1 MPNGIKC
8 IRRYEEFT
16 SSFINKNL
24 CPNAP
29 YENKRIRRR
38 RPMNKTAKDMNLSLS
53 RRSFDQNEFG
63 FRSPGCIILG
73 GLEHAKKPSHTTL
86 PLR

>member
-8 IRRYEEFT
+8 IRRSEEFT

-29 YENKRIRRR
+29 NENKRIRRR
-38 RPMNKTAKDMNLSLS
+38 RPMNLSAFKKDGKGHKLEPIQAK
-53 RRSFDQNEFG
+53 FQ
-63 FRSPGCIILG
+63 P
-73 GLEHAKKPSHTTL
+73 
-86 PLR
+86 